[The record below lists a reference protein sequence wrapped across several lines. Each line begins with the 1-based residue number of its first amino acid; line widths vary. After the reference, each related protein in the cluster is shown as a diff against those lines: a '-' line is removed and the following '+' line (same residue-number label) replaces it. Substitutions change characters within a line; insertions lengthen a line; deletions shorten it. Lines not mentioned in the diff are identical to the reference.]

1 MEDTTPPSFL
11 IVCYEVFQPTIFIE
25 AFDGRIVHTTQI
37 VESAKKYFLVDA
49 VRELSA
55 IKNIADPWH
64 TFNIIPISDLH
75 KIGL

>member
-37 VESAKKYFLVDA
+37 VESAKKYFLNEA
-49 VRELSA
+49 LGLLPA
-55 IKNIADPWH
+55 INNIADPWH
-64 TFNIIPISDLH
+64 TFNIIPLSDLH